1 MGRSSENRMKL
12 PPEEMASGDKCF
24 RMSGACEPFPIDDV
38 DATAPAANLAHS
50 QRQYA
55 GQTRLTQFITEV
67 ENVSED
73 ETGKALSQEQ

>member
-1 MGRSSENRMKL
+1 MSQSSENRMKL
-12 PPEEMASGDKCF
+12 PPEEMASRARCF
-24 RMSGACEPFPIDDV
+24 RLSGAYEPFPIDDV
-38 DATAPAANLAHS
+38 DATVPAANLAHS